1 MDFNLYNENY
11 LIFLVNN
18 LYNLILLTVIISF
31 IFKKLLLYLQV
42 TLKILFMEIGINE
55 EDFLDEV
62 DDFGTDDQ
70 AQDIDPQNQ
79 NKDDISTS
87 QTTDEPQLEE
97 DFITSLLKSRGIE
110 DRSKIKFEMEEGS
123 IEELDWDSLSNRIN

>member
-42 TLKILFMEIGINE
+42 TLKNIIYG
-55 EDFLDEV
+55 
-62 DDFGTDDQ
+62 
-70 AQDIDPQNQ
+70 
-79 NKDDISTS
+79 
-87 QTTDEPQLEE
+87 
-97 DFITSLLKSRGIE
+97 
-110 DRSKIKFEMEEGS
+110 
-123 IEELDWDSLSNRIN
+123 NRN